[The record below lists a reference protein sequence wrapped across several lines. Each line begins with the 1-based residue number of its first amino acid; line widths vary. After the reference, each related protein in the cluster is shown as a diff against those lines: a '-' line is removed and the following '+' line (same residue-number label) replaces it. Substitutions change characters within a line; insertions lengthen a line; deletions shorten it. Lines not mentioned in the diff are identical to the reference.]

1 MTATALALV
10 FGLQAVGAPGAAE
23 VTGQVFTRDG
33 VPAAAVR
40 VSAIAAPPPD
50 ARPQDGSQ
58 YYEAPPPVRSV
69 LTGVDGRYRLP
80 NLPPGRYHV
89 VAGVLG
95 QATYFPSILDST
107 RATVVAVSPGSKTER
122 IDVRLATTYGG
133 RIRGHLSPPPT
144 APGELA
150 VLSGLQLEELLEV
163 PVGADG
169 WFEFGHVPRGTYL
182 VSISPSPPGLASVP
196 LEVGDADVT
205 AIEIARP
212 PVRRVTG
219 RIVVVGGS
227 LPPALLAFATATSY
241 VSARIAPDG
250 TFTAYLQ
257 AGRHTTDLGG
267 LPVGYAVASVQL
279 ASQDVSRGL
288 VVSAADIDGLIVT
301 VTAPRD
307 RDSR

>member
-1 MTATALALV
+1 MTAVALALV
-10 FGLQAVGAPGAAE
+10 FALQAVGATGAAE
-23 VTGQVFTRDG
+23 VTGQVLTRDG

-69 LTGVDGRYRLP
+69 LTGVDGRYRLA

-95 QATYFPSILDST
+95 QATYFPSTLDST
-107 RATVVAVSPGSKTER
+107 RASVVAVGAGSRTER
-122 IDVRLATTYGG
+122 IDLRLATTFGG

-150 VLSGLQLEELLEV
+150 VLSGLRLEELLEV
-163 PVGADG
+163 PVGTDG
-169 WFEFGHVPRGTYL
+169 WFEFGHVPRGVYL
-182 VSISPSPPGLASVP
+182 ISISPTPPGLLSVP

-205 AIEIARP
+205 SIEVARP

-227 LPPALLAFATATSY
+227 LPPALLAFTTDTSH

-250 TFTAYLQ
+250 TFSVHLQ
-257 AGRHTTDLGG
+257 AGRHRTDLGG
-267 LPVGYAVASVQL
+267 LPIGYAVASVQL

-288 VVSAADIDGLIVT
+288 EVSTADIDGLVVT

-307 RDSR
+307 RGSR